1 RHRRLGLSVGH
12 APAVLRV
19 LRPVSELADTFLAH
33 PVAGDVVDAL
43 LVGAP
48 AEPLAEVGG
57 VTRDRVGDLP
67 PDGLEL
73 LALAR
78 VHAQPYHDA
87 EHALGPGHRAG
98 GGSGHI
104 PISVLKSARSS
115 RCLMRCIWMAVLAL
129 SRSVMRASSNGASG
143 RISKSWTQRIRVA
156 PPLTPGTSSY
166 SQKRCMYL
174 NQPGSTRCARTV
186 RVTGSGVRSE
196 TQLQTLPSASGCMVS
211 RNRIV
216 GPWRCRISAAA
227 YSLNSRGQDSTS
239 LVASQ
244 TRSIGRSMTM
254 WLSVWPAI
262 AV

>member
-1 RHRRLGLSVGH
+1 ADELAADLVVAALHRARVTRRLEEVEHDPHPLALRPRRDVAGDGHRRHRRLGLAVGH

-19 LRPVSELADTFLAH
+19 LRAVLELAETFLAH

-98 GGSGHI
+98 
-104 PISVLKSARSS
+104 
-115 RCLMRCIWMAVLAL
+115 
-129 SRSVMRASSNGASG
+129 
-143 RISKSWTQRIRVA
+143 
-156 PPLTPGTSSY
+156 
-166 SQKRCMYL
+166 
-174 NQPGSTRCARTV
+174 
-186 RVTGSGVRSE
+186 
-196 TQLQTLPSASGCMVS
+196 
-211 RNRIV
+211 
-216 GPWRCRISAAA
+216 
-227 YSLNSRGQDSTS
+227 
-239 LVASQ
+239 
-244 TRSIGRSMTM
+244 
-254 WLSVWPAI
+254 
-262 AV
+262 